1 MGLFS
6 KAGPLDARFT
16 LPPVRKMECT
26 QLNFPCKSEMAMM
39 NFKWIDKQMSTGKYQ
54 DPVVMVNRIMESA
67 DFWQMVEVV
76 DLEQATQSL
85 VAYVANLES
94 LTLNE
99 DDHVELYM
107 AANFG
112 ILAGLFESSSKT
124 TDSGACHP
132 EIWNAMSRLSSLRR
146 EDRGGENM
154 NERDSTFMFLCQKTT
169 EAGYVMG
176 KIGGLTMGEVF
187 KRWNALR

>member
-6 KAGPLDARFT
+6 KTGPLDPMFT

-54 DPVVMVNRIMESA
+54 DPVVMVNRIMESSE
-67 DFWQMVEVV
+67 FWQHVEVV
-76 DLEQATQSL
+76 DLNQATQKL
-85 VAYVANLES
+85 VQYVIGLES

-99 DDHVELYM
+99 DDYTELYM

-112 ILAGLFESSSKT
+112 LLAGLFESSSKT
-124 TDSGACHP
+124 TDKGACHP
-132 EIWNAMSRLSSLRR
+132 EIWNAMSRLSSLRKD
-146 EDRGGENM
+146 DRGGEKM
-154 NERDSTFMFLCQKTT
+154 EEKEFAFMFLCQKTT

-176 KIGGLTMGEVF
+176 KSGGLTMAEVF

>member
-6 KAGPLDARFT
+6 KAGPLDPMFT

-54 DPVVMVNRIMESA
+54 DPVVMVNRIMESSE
-67 DFWQMVEVV
+67 FWQHVEVV
-76 DLEQATQSL
+76 DLNQATQKL
-85 VAYVANLES
+85 VQYVIGLES

-99 DDHVELYM
+99 DDYTELYM

-112 ILAGLFESSSKT
+112 LLAGLFESSSKT
-124 TDSGACHP
+124 TDKGACHP

-146 EDRGGENM
+146 DDRGGEKM
-154 NERDSTFMFLCQKTT
+154 EEKEFAFMFLCQKTT

-176 KIGGLTMGEVF
+176 KLGGLTMAEVF

>member
-1 MGLFS
+1 MGLFRKS
-6 KAGPLDARFT
+6 GPLDTRFA
-16 LPPVRKMECT
+16 LPAVRKSECT

-67 DFWQMVEVV
+67 DFWKLIEVV
-76 DLEQATQSL
+76 DLNQATLAL
-85 VAYVANLES
+85 VQYVVNLEA

-99 DDHVELYM
+99 DDSSELYM

-112 ILAGLFESSSKT
+112 LLAGLFESSSKT
-124 TDSGACHP
+124 TDKNACHP

-146 EDRGGENM
+146 DDIGGEKVK
-154 NERDSTFMFLCQKTT
+154 EAASAFLFLCQKTT
-169 EAGYVMG
+169 AVNWNGYIFLNNTQILELAQ
-176 KIGGLTMGEVF
+176 KRSGL
-187 KRWNALR
+187 